1 MGAVLDPPQLCWN
14 HTNGLANGQIV
25 LIALNTVKKPSTKSR
40 WKWTPILRATT
51 KMFQHRQQ
59 WKKKIAG
66 LNGSVNAIGVAKEI
80 ENNEY
85 MMYSL
90 CVVVVKTLHRA
101 LHITCITLNSIY
113 KSSWVDT
120 TPCPQQKPVHLLSI
134 IDSS

>member
-1 MGAVLDPPQLCWN
+1 
-14 HTNGLANGQIV
+14 
-25 LIALNTVKKPSTKSR
+25 
-40 WKWTPILRATT
+40 
-51 KMFQHRQQ
+51 MFQHRQQ

-101 LHITCITLNSIY
+101 LHITCCIFLKYFNRLLGRHHTLPPAETMI
-113 KSSWVDT
+113 
-120 TPCPQQKPVHLLSI
+120 
-134 IDSS
+134 

>member
-40 WKWTPILRATT
+40 WKWTPIRATT

-101 LHITCITLNSIY
+101 LHTYIL
-113 KSSWVDT
+113 
-120 TPCPQQKPVHLLSI
+120 HAAFF
-134 IDSS
+134 

>member
-1 MGAVLDPPQLCWN
+1 
-14 HTNGLANGQIV
+14 
-25 LIALNTVKKPSTKSR
+25 
-40 WKWTPILRATT
+40 
-51 KMFQHRQQ
+51 MFQHRQQ

-101 LHITCITLNSIY
+101 LHAFFRILIVLGR
-113 KSSWVDT
+113 
-120 TPCPQQKPVHLLSI
+120 PPHLAPKKTIHDS